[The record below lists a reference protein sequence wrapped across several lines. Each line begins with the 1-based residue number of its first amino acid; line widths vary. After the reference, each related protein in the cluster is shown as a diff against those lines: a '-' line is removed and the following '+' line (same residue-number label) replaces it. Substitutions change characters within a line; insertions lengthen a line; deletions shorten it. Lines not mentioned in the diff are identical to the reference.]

1 MERKKSRVEHYREPQ
16 TMIGTLLSSEDEA
29 DVRAELML
37 THLSNRDFMNSCLV
51 SKSAYTA
58 QSNQSGLAD
67 RLKAAHEDLRKNLSG
82 RIAEGLR
89 ADGDVYEF
97 CRTLGLEVQK
107 AMMDQHFCSEM
118 HNSLR
123 LMRHWALREK
133 MMLSHIAMSET
144 IEKQAFQI
152 VALKRL
158 YKAK

>member
-1 MERKKSRVEHYREPQ
+1 MRVEEPDGRVVRE
-16 TMIGTLLSSEDEA
+16 
-29 DVRAELML
+29 DVVKPEPVPL
-37 THLSNRDFMNSCLV
+37 
-51 SKSAYTA
+51 
-58 QSNQSGLAD
+58 LAD

-97 CRTLGLEVQK
+97 CRRLGLEVQK